1 MSDEETAKA
10 EKISEVID
18 KALREVA
25 EIESSVVSMV
35 NIALPWKRLITVT
48 NLNDD
53 RVTLKFMDFVAKEF
67 ESSHNLVARTSSPPD
82 GKIKFS

>member
-1 MSDEETAKA
+1 MSNEETAKA

-25 EIESSVVSMV
+25 EIEPDVISMV
-35 NIALPWKRLITVT
+35 GIALPWKRLITVT
-48 NLNDD
+48 NIDSD

-67 ESSHNLVARTSSPPD
+67 ESSHNLVARTSSPSD